1 MQLGAAT
8 MECRVSWLGNGG
20 MAFSAETGSGHLI
33 KMDGPP
39 EAGGQN
45 SASRP
50 MELILAGTGGCSA
63 FDVVLILQK
72 ARQEI
77 SACDVKLTAER
88 AETEPKVF
96 TKINLHFTVKGK
108 NLDPVKVERA
118 VKLSHEKYCSATTM
132 LAKTAEI
139 TYSIDV
145 LSDE

>member
-1 MQLGAAT
+1 
-8 MECRVSWLGNGG
+8 MECQVSWMGNDG
-20 MAFSAETGSGHLI
+20 MAFSAKTGSGHLLT
-33 KMDGPP
+33 MDGPP
-39 EAGGQN
+39 EAGGKN

-72 ARQEI
+72 AKQAV

-88 AETEPKVF
+88 AEVEPKVF
-96 TKINLHFTVKGK
+96 TKIHLHFTVTGK
-108 NLDPVKVERA
+108 DLERSKVERA

-139 TYSIDV
+139 TYGIDIV
-145 LSDE
+145 SE

>member
-1 MQLGAAT
+1 
-8 MECRVSWLGNGG
+8 MECQVSWMGKGG
-20 MAFSAETGSGHLI
+20 MAFSAKTGSGHLLT
-33 KMDGPP
+33 MDGPP
-39 EAGGQN
+39 EAGGKN

-72 ARQEI
+72 AKQAV

-88 AETEPKVF
+88 AEVEPKVF
-96 TKINLHFTVKGK
+96 TKIHLHFTVTGK
-108 NLDPVKVERA
+108 DLERSKVERA

-139 TYSIDV
+139 TYGIDIV
-145 LSDE
+145 SE